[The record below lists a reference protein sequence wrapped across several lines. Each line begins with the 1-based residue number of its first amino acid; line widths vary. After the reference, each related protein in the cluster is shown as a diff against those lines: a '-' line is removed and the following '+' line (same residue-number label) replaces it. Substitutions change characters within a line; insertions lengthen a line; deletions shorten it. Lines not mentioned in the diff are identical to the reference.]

1 MGALLTTLLPI
12 LLKYLL
18 PLISAWFA
26 ARGHAALAGNLAASP
41 DQFTQLYGAWGG
53 IAAGGIGIGEA
64 ISWWSRKSAAGPIS
78 PENWKKIVE
87 LILQLIVMFLT
98 PEQASKV
105 NTAISAAFP
114 DEARHLGIR
123 R

>member
-26 ARGHAALAGNLAASP
+26 ARGHAALAVNVAASQ
-41 DQFTQLYGAWGG
+41 DHFNQLYAGWGA
-53 IAAGGIGIGEA
+53 IAASGIGLGETL
-64 ISWWSRKSAAGPIS
+64 SWWSRKSQAGPIS
-78 PENWKKIVE
+78 ADVWKKIVE
-87 LILQLIVMFLT
+87 LILQLIALFLT
-98 PEQASKV
+98 PEQSAKV
-105 NTAISAAFP
+105 HTAISAAFP
-114 DEARHLGIR
+114 EEARHLGIR